1 MLEINFNMV
10 GMKFPFRNICF
21 STAAQKTNKNDL
33 SKVEL

>member
-1 MLEINFNMV
+1 MVEINFNMV

-21 STAAQKTNKNDL
+21 STAAQKTNKKDL